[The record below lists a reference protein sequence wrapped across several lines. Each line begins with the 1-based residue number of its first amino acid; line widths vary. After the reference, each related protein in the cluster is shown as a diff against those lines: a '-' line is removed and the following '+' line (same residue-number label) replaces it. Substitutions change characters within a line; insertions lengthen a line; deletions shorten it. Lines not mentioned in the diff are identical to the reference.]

1 MSADLLNFENNPT
14 IDSLAITAGEN
25 YSFDGLT
32 VTPTVNFNGN
42 IMVNMTA
49 TASSLVSDSFQV
61 SIDVNAVNDQ
71 PTAVADSATVAQDS
85 NNNEIDVL
93 VNDSDIDG
101 QTITLKAVSASGNG
115 TVTMVN
121 NKVNY
126 SPASGFSGAETINYT
141 IEDSEGLSASAEV
154 LVTVTATPVTP
165 PTVEPESKSS
175 GGGSVNYL
183 LMILAL
189 ALSRKLRKGSNN
201 V

>member
-1 MSADLLNFENNPT
+1 MLKKKVLR
-14 IDSLAITAGEN
+14 LITAL
-25 YSFDGLT
+25 SFSSVLSVSFADSPYT
-32 VTPTVNFNGN
+32 WYTFNIPPFG
-42 IMVNMTA
+42 
-49 TASSLVSDSFQV
+49 SDSERGIGYV
-61 SIDVNAVNDQ
+61 LARAYINAGFKNEVILTTPARWFHDM
-71 PTAVADSATVAQDS
+71 QDS

-101 QTITLKAVSASGNG
+101 ETITLKAVSASGNG

-141 IEDSEGLSASAEV
+141 IEDSEGLSASAEL

-189 ALSRKLRKGSNN
+189 ALSRKIRKGSNN